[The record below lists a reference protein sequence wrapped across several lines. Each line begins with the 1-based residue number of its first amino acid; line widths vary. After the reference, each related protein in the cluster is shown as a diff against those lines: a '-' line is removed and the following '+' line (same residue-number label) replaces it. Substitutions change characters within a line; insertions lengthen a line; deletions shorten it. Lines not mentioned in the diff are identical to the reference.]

1 MNTVMLISYNQS
13 QGSNMYFI
21 WALIYFTFAG
31 LKKKSRILTKKYL
44 KSNNKKKLNALIKI
58 IK

>member
-1 MNTVMLISYNQS
+1 MLISYNQS